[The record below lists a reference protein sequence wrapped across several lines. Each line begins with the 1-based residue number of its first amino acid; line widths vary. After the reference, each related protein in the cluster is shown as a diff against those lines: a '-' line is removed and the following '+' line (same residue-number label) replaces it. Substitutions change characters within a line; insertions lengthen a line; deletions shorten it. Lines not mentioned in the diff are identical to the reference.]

1 MAFLMPQ
8 KMILHI
14 ILLFVGTAL
23 AVPPTEETLPP
34 RPKEGG
40 ITTRYCEFYNGS
52 KTPPEKEECR
62 PTETDKS
69 NHCFVLWQFNN
80 VTNTAEPKYK
90 GCFLDTVSCADRAS
104 TCRLH
109 NIKLPLLHC
118 CCEGDMCNQ
127 NVTFPGVQDFTA
139 YTEAPPERV
148 PASALP
154 TAYDDT
160 KAVII
165 YTLTPL
171 FLLFGILV
179 ACYFLYRRRKGSSF
193 AELASGEPSLSRP
206 PSAGGGMENE
216 GLGLVGQVTLCEVRA
231 RGRFGAVWRAK
242 LGQADVA
249 VKVFPLQDKQS
260 WLAEQE
266 IYRLARMD
274 HPDILHYIGVDKKGD
289 NLQAEYW
296 LITSYHEKGSLC
308 DYLKAHTLS
317 WAEAWRISACV
328 ARGLAHLHEEGGEKP
343 AVAHRDFKSK
353 NVLLKADMT
362 ACIADFGLALVFVA
376 GRGCGDAHG
385 QVGTRRYMA
394 PEVLD
399 GAINFT
405 KDAFLRIDM
414 YACALVLWEI
424 ASRCSDVGT
433 EPMTQYRL
441 PLEEEVGSHPSL
453 EEMQEAVVQRKLRP
467 NIPPQWRHHPGL
479 SVLCDTMEECWDHD
493 AEARLSAS
501 CVLERVSAQRAPAPL
516 APLPPVPPVPPL
528 APLAPLPPHA
538 AAPRLTPDTTPLLI
552 TDLADN
558 HIC

>member
-1 MAFLMPQ
+1 
-8 KMILHI
+8 MIFVISRRICLHN
-14 ILLFVGTAL
+14 LLFLAGIIGIAL
-23 AVPPTEETLPP
+23 AAPPTDENLPP

-40 ITTRYCEFYNGS
+40 VSTRFCEFYNDTKPPCDPS
-52 KTPPEKEECR
+52 TDSSCTPVAPTVEECQ

-69 NHCFVLWQFNN
+69 SHCFVLWQYDNI
-80 VTNTAEPKYK
+80 TNTAYPKFK
-90 GCFLDTVSCADRAS
+90 GCFLDTVSCTDRS
-104 TCRLH
+104 HLCRLH
-109 NIKLPLLHC
+109 NTKLPLLHC

-127 NVTFPGVQDFTA
+127 NATFPGLEVVMSQTD
-139 YTEAPPERV
+139 APPEKI
-148 PASALP
+148 PASP
-154 TAYDDT
+154 VPDPEDDT
-160 KAVII
+160 KAVIA

-171 FLLFGILV
+171 FLLFAILV

-193 AELASGEPSLSRP
+193 AELANGEASLSRP

-216 GLGLVGQVTLCEVRA
+216 SGGLVGQVSLCEVRA

-242 LGQADVA
+242 LGPLDVA

-260 WLAEQE
+260 WSAEQE

-274 HPDILHYIGVDKKGD
+274 HPDILHFIGVDKKGD

-296 LITSYHEKGSLC
+296 LITAFHEKGSLC
-308 DYLKAHTLS
+308 DYLKAHTLT
-317 WAEAWRISACV
+317 WAEAWRVAVCV
-328 ARGLAHLHEEGGEKP
+328 ARGLSHLHEEGGGKP

-353 NVLLKADMT
+353 NVLLKSDMS

-424 ASRCSDVGT
+424 ASRCKDGGADGSS
-433 EPMTQYRL
+433 QYRL
-441 PLEEEVGSHPSL
+441 PLEEEVGSHPTL

-467 NIPPQWRHHPGL
+467 HIQPHWRDHPGL

-501 CVLERVSAQRAPAPL
+501 CVVERVTATRPSR
-516 APLPPVPPVPPL
+516 
-528 APLAPLPPHA
+528 
-538 AAPRLTPDTTPLLI
+538 RSPDTAPLLI
-552 TDLADN
+552 HDLAAQP
-558 HIC
+558 C

>member
-1 MAFLMPQ
+1 MFQQFTL
-8 KMILHI
+8 K
-14 ILLFVGTAL
+14 ILLLFIGVITIATA
-23 AVPPTEETLPP
+23 APPSDENLPP

-40 ITTRYCEFYNGS
+40 VLTRYCDFYNGTNQCDSNDPDCHSFS
-52 KTPPEKEECR
+52 KREECQ

-69 NHCFVLWQFNN
+69 THCYVLWHYNN
-80 VTNTAEPKYK
+80 ETNTANLKFK
-90 GCFLDTVSCADRAS
+90 GCFLDTVSCMDRS
-104 TCRLH
+104 HQCRLH
-109 NIKLPLLHC
+109 KMKLLLIHC
-118 CCEGDMCNQ
+118 CCEGDMCNEHA
-127 NVTFPGVQDFTA
+127 TFPGLDVILSQTD
-139 YTEAPPERV
+139 APPEQI
-148 PASALP
+148 PASVVPIA
-154 TAYDDT
+154 DDT
-160 KAVII
+160 KAVIA

-171 FLLFGILV
+171 FLLFVILI

-193 AELASGEPSLSRP
+193 AELGNGEASLSRP
-206 PSAGGGMENE
+206 PSANGGMENE
-216 GLGLVGQVTLCEVRA
+216 SSGLVGQVSLCEVRA

-242 LGQADVA
+242 LGPLDVA

-266 IYRLARMD
+266 IYRLPRMD

-296 LITSYHEKGSLC
+296 LITAYHEKGSLC
-308 DYLKAHTLS
+308 DYLKAHTLT
-317 WAEAWRISACV
+317 WPEAWRVAVCV
-328 ARGLAHLHEEGGEKP
+328 ARGLAHLHEEGGGKP

-353 NVLLKADMT
+353 NVLLKSDMS

-424 ASRCSDVGT
+424 ASRCSEAGADAT
-433 EPMTQYRL
+433 SQYRL
-441 PLEEEVGSHPSL
+441 PLEEEVGSHPTL

-467 NIPPQWRHHPGL
+467 HVPTQWREHPGL

-501 CVLERVSAQRAPAPL
+501 CVLERVAAQRPPARMSPE
-516 APLPPVPPVPPL
+516 A
-528 APLAPLPPHA
+528 
-538 AAPRLTPDTTPLLI
+538 PLLI
-552 TDLADN
+552 HDLAEPA
-558 HIC
+558 C